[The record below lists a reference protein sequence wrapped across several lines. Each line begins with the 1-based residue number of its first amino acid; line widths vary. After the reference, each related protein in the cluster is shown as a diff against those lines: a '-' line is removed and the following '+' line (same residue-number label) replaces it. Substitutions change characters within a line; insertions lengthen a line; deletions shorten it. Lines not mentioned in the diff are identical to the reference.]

1 MLASCD
7 YDSFEEESALGG
19 IQTAN
24 PFVRLLTGNAGGT
37 VDVEVSE
44 GSTTTDVAIESQ
56 LTTGGNTSVNYT
68 LGGTAEYGTIYTIE
82 GATASG
88 GTLSIP
94 FQEDPDNNAPAQ
106 ADVTINFLVDTLVVN
121 PQTIELTLASA
132 SSDDGSTLDVGQGSL
147 RRTLVITLVND

>member
-7 YDSFEEESALGG
+7 YESFEEESALGG
-19 IQTAN
+19 IQAAN

-37 VDVEVSE
+37 TDVVVGEDDV
-44 GSTTTDVAIESQ
+44 STTVAIESQ
-56 LTTGGNTSVNYT
+56 ATTGGAVSVNYT
-68 LGGTAEYGTIYTIE
+68 LGGTADYGTIYTIE
-82 GATASG
+82 GATESG

-132 SSDDGSTLDVGQGSL
+132 SSDDGTTLDVGQGSL
-147 RRTLVITLVND
+147 RKTLVITLVND